1 GQRKGLGIA
10 FGKPMFVVSIDVE
23 KNLVILG
30 EEGKVFSNALIA
42 DDVNYISIDSLN
54 LEMKVTAKIRYSAKE
69 AEATVIPLPD
79 GKVKVEFVVPQ
90 RAITPGQS
98 VVFYQGDVV
107 VGGAVIQGK
116 I

>member
-1 GQRKGLGIA
+1 
-10 FGKPMFVVSIDVE
+10 MFVVSIDVE